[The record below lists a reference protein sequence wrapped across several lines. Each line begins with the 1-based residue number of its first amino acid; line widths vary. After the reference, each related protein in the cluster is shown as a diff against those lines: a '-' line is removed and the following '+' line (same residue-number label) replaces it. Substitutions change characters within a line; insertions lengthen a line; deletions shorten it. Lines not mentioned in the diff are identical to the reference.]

1 MESVCSPF
9 LKKAGSSILLKMN
22 SLSGLIHRAPHT
34 VHTALKLR
42 TPLQIHKTALL
53 ALELHEACKCFG
65 LRRTRV
71 AWSLIEAICHLVTF
85 NVLCCFSRRRTLAV
99 EQLQFHGVPPTSS
112 TKPLGVRG
120 CADGRKGGYFSL
132 DIFVFE
138 IPEAGGKSLTLRR
151 NMRSVTAMFC
161 PQQIASNEYKNF
173 CVTNLAIYEWQRVFS
188 HLFLIVFFDRF
199 IGFTPVN
206 GSDPVRWWP

>member
-1 MESVCSPF
+1 MESVYSPF

-53 ALELHEACKCFG
+53 ALELHEACKCSD

-85 NVLCCFSRRRTLAV
+85 NVLCRFSCRRTHAV
-99 EQLQFHGVPPTSS
+99 EPQFHGVPHSS
-112 TKPLGVRG
+112 ITKPLDVRG
-120 CADGRKGGYFSL
+120 YADSRKGGYFSL

-138 IPEAGGKSLTLRR
+138 IPEAGGKSPTLQRS
-151 NMRSVTAMFC
+151 MRSLTAMFC
-161 PQQIASNEYKNF
+161 PQQIASNEYETF
-173 CVTNLAIYEWQRVFS
+173 CVTNLVIYEWQRVFS
-188 HLFLIVFFDRF
+188 SLFLIVFFYRF
-199 IGFTPVN
+199 IGFTPANV
-206 GSDPVRWWP
+206 SDPVRWWP